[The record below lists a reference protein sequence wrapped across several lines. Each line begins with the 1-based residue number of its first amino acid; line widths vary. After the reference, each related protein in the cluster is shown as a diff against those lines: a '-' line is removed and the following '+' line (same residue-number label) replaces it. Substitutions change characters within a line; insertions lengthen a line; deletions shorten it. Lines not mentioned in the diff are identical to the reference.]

1 MTSAIAH
8 SFAPFSAPHSL
19 SPARNNPDLYVDTRM
34 FRPQLQQLLAS
45 RPNISPSQ
53 TERFLLEAELMFHA
67 FPEPI
72 RRAVLELKN
81 GLSRFP
87 FKVFPLMPT
96 DPDLPPTPLDSRRP
110 RVEGA
115 MMGEWLAAAFT
126 RGLGE
131 PYGYIQQ
138 NEGEI
143 FQNNSPVK
151 LHATAQSGE
160 SSSTEL
166 WFHTD
171 ASFHPL
177 PPAFVVLHCLRP
189 DPAREAVTSFAAL
202 SDILAQLTP
211 RQRQVLREPRFLSDG
226 VEYDYDDVNQRG
238 NRMVK
243 VPLVYGSEAD
253 PFLAYDQDVHRPLD
267 PEASD
272 TMRALNLAMESVA
285 QHVKLEAGDVA
296 IFDNRRSI
304 HKRSP
309 FKAGYDGNDR
319 WCLLTYVAGNQI
331 DSSREKRMPGR
342 RRVLDVPA
350 VMGFGMGM

>member
-1 MTSAIAH
+1 MTTAIAH
-8 SFAPFSAPHSL
+8 SLSPLISAPQTFTT
-19 SPARNNPDLYVDTRM
+19 ARNNPDVYVDTRM
-34 FRPQLQQLLAS
+34 FRAQLQQLLSS
-45 RPNISPSQ
+45 RPAISPSQ
-53 TERFLLEAELMFHA
+53 TERFLLESELLFQS
-67 FPEPI
+67 FPEPV

-87 FKVFPLMPT
+87 FKVFPGMPT
-96 DPDLPPTPLDSRRP
+96 DPQLPPTPLDSRRP

-115 MMGEWLAAAFT
+115 MMGEWLSGAFT

-131 PYGYIQQ
+131 PFGYIQQ

-143 FQNNSPVK
+143 FQHNSPVK

-160 SSSTEL
+160 SSTIEL

-177 PPAFVVLHCLRP
+177 APAFVVLHCLRQ
-189 DPAREAVTSFAAL
+189 DPNKEATTSFASL
-202 SDILAQLTP
+202 KDILAQLTP
-211 RQRQVLREPRFLSDG
+211 RQREVLREPRFLSDG

-243 VPLVYGSEAD
+243 VPLVFGSEED
-253 PFLAYDQDVHRPLD
+253 PFIAYDQDVHRPLD
-267 PEASD
+267 PEASE
-272 TMRALNLAMESVA
+272 TMRALNLAMETVA

-309 FKAGYDGNDR
+309 FKAFYDGSDR
-319 WCLLTYVAGNQI
+319 WCLLTYVAGNQL
-331 DSSREKRMPGR
+331 DSSREKRIAGR
-342 RRVLDVPA
+342 RRILDVPA
-350 VMGFGMGM
+350 VMGMGM

>member
-1 MTSAIAH
+1 MTTAIAH
-8 SFAPFSAPHSL
+8 HL
-19 SPARNNPDLYVDTRM
+19 SQVVPATQLVSVPAGDPNLVVDCKPYRA
-34 FRPQLQQLLAS
+34 QLQQLLAT
-45 RPNISPSQ
+45 RPQLSLSNP
-53 TERFLLEAELMFHA
+53 EGFLLEAELLFQS

-81 GLSRFP
+81 GMRRYP
-87 FKVFPLMPT
+87 FALFSGMPT
-96 DPDLPPTPLDSRRP
+96 DPKLPPTPLDSRRP
-110 RVEGA
+110 RLESP
-115 MMGEWLAAAFT
+115 MLGEWLTGAFT
-126 RGLGE
+126 RALGE
-131 PYGYIQQ
+131 PYGYVQQ

-160 SSSTEL
+160 SSATEL

-177 PPAFVVLHCLRP
+177 PPAFVVLCCLRP
-189 DPAREAVTSFAAL
+189 DQAREATTSFA
-202 SDILAQLTP
+202 SVDDILAELTP

-238 NRMVK
+238 NRMTT
-243 VPLVYGSEAD
+243 VPLVYGSEEY

-267 PEASD
+267 PEAAEA
-272 TMRALNLAMESVA
+272 MRAMNVAMELVA
-285 QHVKLEAGDVA
+285 RHVKLDAGDVA

-309 FKAGYDGNDR
+309 FKAKYDGSDR
-319 WCLLTYVAGNQI
+319 WCLLTYVAGNQL
-331 DSSREKRMPGR
+331 DASRERRLPGR

-350 VMGFGMGM
+350 IMSGMP